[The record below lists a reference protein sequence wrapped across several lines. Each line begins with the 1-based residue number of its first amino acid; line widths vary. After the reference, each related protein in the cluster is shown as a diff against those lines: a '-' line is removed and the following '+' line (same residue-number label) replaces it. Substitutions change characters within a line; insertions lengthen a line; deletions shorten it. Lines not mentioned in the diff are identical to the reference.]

1 LISFVSILTPNL
13 IQANQFRLYNFF
25 VFSVP
30 RQPEINPVH
39 SSLLA
44 QRQAQQE
51 RDQQNTNIW
60 YQRQFNPSLIGFDV
74 VTRRLPQPVIMVP
87 RLPPTMMD
95 LSIFV
100 LHPTDAVLSGAA
112 GIPTTHQHATAEP
125 QPVGASVD
133 QIKKFSSVLAYVK
146 DPDVPEQERERCTV
160 CLVDFETG
168 DDIRSLHCT
177 HMFHVDCI
185 DRWLVYNKK
194 CPICRS
200 KLFCYSQKNFFLST
214 TELFIESGNVY
225 IETKRNVD
233 PYIAFLMHPCVIVLA
248 RKSGL
253 VLTSSSSL

>member
-1 LISFVSILTPNL
+1 MAGISTPQVSQHNL
-13 IQANQFRLYNFF
+13 NFTN
-25 VFSVP
+25 VP

-194 CPICRS
+194 CPICRIDMD
-200 KLFCYSQKNFFLST
+200 KAPTMLNM
-214 TELFIESGNVY
+214 IEATVPSN
-225 IETKRNVD
+225 
-233 PYIAFLMHPCVIVLA
+233 
-248 RKSGL
+248 
-253 VLTSSSSL
+253 SSHYVRAQR